1 MAQRAIGVLI
11 TRKAQQKKSNPVGIA
26 IVAVLGLLWFHYY
39 GGFAAWFSQAT
50 GGPAQHVEKSDR

>member
-1 MAQRAIGVLI
+1 MAALRRLDLG
-11 TRKAQQKKSNPVGIA
+11 RIA